1 MMHIAHLSPRQVD
14 EMMMWEVS
22 AAIAYHNDFH
32 SDQKGPREMSDA
44 DIERIERE
52 LAEEERNT

>member
-1 MMHIAHLSPRQVD
+1 MMHIAHLSPQ
-14 EMMMWEVS
+14 ETEKMMLPQIYS
-22 AAIAYHNDFH
+22 AIAYHNDFH

-44 DIERIERE
+44 DIERLERE